1 MPNTR
6 AHTQTHTYTHTY
18 THINLCT
25 NTTGTDSSS
34 KHATGPSSIPLSVAG
49 TTGRR
54 RSSTSSQS
62 HAGERG
68 SVLNTHTYV
77 CTYLHTNTHKHM
89 HARKH
94 THTHTCLHAHT
105 HTHVHTQTHMHA
117 CVHTHTY
124 THTHTHTATAAAA
137 AAGTVG
143 AGGGPGEVGL
153 GLGLGFSVG
162 LPMLV
167 RVLELLDGCLV
178 DVESTCVIAAAQR
191 AARYVLAGENKEC
204 KVVYLQ
210 WTRRKC
216 KACICRR
223 K

>member
-1 MPNTR
+1 VPNTR

-124 THTHTHTATAAAA
+124 THTHTHSNRRCSRGWHCWCWRGARGSRFRPRTRVFCGSSH
-137 AAGTVG
+137 AGASAG
-143 AGGGPGEVGL
+143 APGRMLGGRGEH
-153 GLGLGFSVG
+153 
-162 LPMLV
+162 V
-167 RVLELLDGCLV
+167 RHCCGTEG
-178 DVESTCVIAAAQR
+178 
-191 AARYVLAGENKEC
+191 G
-204 KVVYLQ
+204 KVC
-210 WTRRKC
+210 T
-216 KACICRR
+216 CRR